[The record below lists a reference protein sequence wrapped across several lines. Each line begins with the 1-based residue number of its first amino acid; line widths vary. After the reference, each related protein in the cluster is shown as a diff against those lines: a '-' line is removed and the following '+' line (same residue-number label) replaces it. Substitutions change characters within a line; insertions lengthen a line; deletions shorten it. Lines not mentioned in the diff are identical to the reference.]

1 MKYTKRI
8 TFSSIMLSIIL
19 LVSSA
24 AGCNPS
30 PATKASVNIVMAP
43 YFGTWLCTYAIT
55 SGLITSDLVDITVDQ
70 SAKFDDQMLAGNYPI
85 GVMNTAAFAIAT
97 EKSSIKFKAM
107 GVYLA
112 HTGIEATEGVAVVY
126 TKADSS
132 ISSPTDLIGKRVGV
146 PGMQSG
152 TASTFLGMLKNE
164 YGINEDQMTIIDNGL
179 PQLIEFLNKGDID
192 AALLLGD
199 PSVQTHYNSNF
210 KVLWNVD
217 QAFKQKYGT
226 YNPASFLVVQTDY
239 LDNNRQIVEAV
250 YDLLEK
256 GREYGEAHL
265 AELSEKYVAEYGG
278 SAEFYQNAY
287 HKHYSVTFDPIEGD
301 LETGVMAIF
310 NFVKDRGIISE
321 MPAASDIFEKW

>member
-1 MKYTKRI
+1 
-8 TFSSIMLSIIL
+8 
-19 LVSSA
+19 
-24 AGCNPS
+24 
-30 PATKASVNIVMAP
+30 
-43 YFGTWLCTYAIT
+43 
-55 SGLITSDLVDITVDQ
+55 
-70 SAKFDDQMLAGNYPI
+70 
-85 GVMNTAAFAIAT
+85 
-97 EKSSIKFKAM
+97 
-107 GVYLA
+107 
-112 HTGIEATEGVAVVY
+112 
-126 TKADSS
+126 
-132 ISSPTDLIGKRVGV
+132 
-146 PGMQSG
+146 
-152 TASTFLGMLKNE
+152 
-164 YGINEDQMTIIDNGL
+164 MTIIDNGL

-217 QAFKQKYGT
+217 QAFEQKYGT